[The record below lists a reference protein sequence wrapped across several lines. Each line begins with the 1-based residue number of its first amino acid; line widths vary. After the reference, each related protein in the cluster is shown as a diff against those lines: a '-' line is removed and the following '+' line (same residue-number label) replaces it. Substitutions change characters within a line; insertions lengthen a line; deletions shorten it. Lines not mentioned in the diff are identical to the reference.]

1 MSTNLNILDPAHSLW
16 QFALNL
22 ELLDR
27 SANTP
32 LQRWLEY
39 QAYAELV
46 GLLSVQG
53 ALPQGYEID
62 TLDTT
67 SIRDWILGGPEAGF
81 NFVEK
86 MKQLLRKLKETGDR
100 ALDEICD
107 FYCEYKTKIGA
118 LSSGATVL
126 LSIKNVKLWIAQY
139 KFDALLFH
147 GVPVTTFASFAIQF
161 GLLDDICECP
171 KPVMEPRKP

>member
-1 MSTNLNILDPAHSLW
+1 MSTDLNILDPARSLW

-22 ELLDR
+22 ELIDP

-32 LQRWLEY
+32 LQRWLQF

-53 ALPQGYEID
+53 RLPEGYELD
-62 TLDTT
+62 TLDMA
-67 SIRDWILGGPEAGF
+67 SIKEWILGGQELGI

-100 ALDEICD
+100 ALEEICD
-107 FYCEYKTKIGA
+107 FYCEYKAKMGA
-118 LSSGATVL
+118 VASGATVL
-126 LSIKNVKLWIAQY
+126 LNIKNVKIWVAQY

-147 GVPVTTFASFAIQF
+147 GVPVTTFASLAIQF
-161 GLLDDICECP
+161 GLLDGICECP
-171 KPVMEPRKP
+171 KPVMEPRKS